1 MKSKLTSLITIV
13 AITAL
18 SATAALAGPG
28 ILGTS
33 HDIGNYLNGKGS
45 TLHPS
50 ETRICA
56 GCHTPH
62 HSLTPDMLAGIP
74 NAPEYTPLWAHAV
87 DLNYYDA
94 YANPVFNARTDGLRA
109 DDTLIG
115 PSRLC
120 MSCHDGVIAV
130 DSYYQP
136 ATGVAAFTDN
146 KGSVK
151 IGGAND
157 FGGNNIGIGAAGVG
171 TFSMA
176 RNHPIG
182 FDFKQFLTDA
192 TKTLGEFQTGLPD
205 KKYVNAGTTITVANR
220 LYDTMG
226 DGSTGYMTC
235 ATCHDVHNKLTPA
248 SEGPGTGTAQFYFT
262 LAPQA
267 GSALCVT
274 CHAQAGT
281 F

>member
-1 MKSKLTSLITIV
+1 MKNKLTSLITIV
-13 AITAL
+13 AITAMGA
-18 SATAALAGPG
+18 SAAMAGPG
-28 ILGTS
+28 IKNTA

-45 TLHPS
+45 TLHPT

-62 HSLTPDMLAGIP
+62 HSLTPDLLTGIS
-74 NAPEYTPLWAHAV
+74 NTPEYTPLWAHAV

-94 YANPVFNARTDGLRA
+94 YANPVYNARTDTLRA

-136 ATGVAAFTDN
+136 ATGVSAFTDN
-146 KGSVK
+146 QGSVK
-151 IGGAND
+151 MGGGND
-157 FGGNNIGIGAAGVG
+157 FGGNNIGIGAGGVG

-182 FDFKQFLTDA
+182 FDFKAFAADNLRTLGGFQSNVAT
-192 TKTLGEFQTGLPD
+192 TKT
-205 KKYVNAGTTITVANR
+205 YVNNAQNITVASR
-220 LYDTMG
+220 LYD
-226 DGSTGYMTC
+226 DGTGAGYMTC
-235 ATCHDVHNKLTPA
+235 ATCHDVHNKKTPDN
-248 SEGPGTGTAQFYFT
+248 EGPGTGTAQFYFT

-267 GSALCVT
+267 GSALCIT
-274 CHAQAGT
+274 CHTQAGT
-281 F
+281 N